1 MDYFIQFM
9 SNHIFWSSV
18 FACFLAQFLKIFSG
32 KKAIEVARIFT
43 SGGMPSSHS
52 SFVTCMSTMVGLQHG
67 FDSSIFAIA
76 FIISCIVMYDASGV
90 RQAVG
95 KHANVI
101 NQLIEDLIEDLQH
114 KRPIQQE
121 KLKEL
126 IGHTPKQV
134 FFGALLGIAVGIVL
148 Y

>member
-1 MDYFIQFM
+1 MNYFIDFFA
-9 SNHIFWSSV
+9 NKTLWISV
-18 FACFLAQFLKIFSG
+18 LSCFIAQFFKMFTGRKRVEIS
-32 KKAIEVARIFT
+32 RIFI

-52 SFVTCMSTMVGLQHG
+52 SFVSCMTTMIGLRHG
-67 FDSSIFAIA
+67 FNSDIFAVA
-76 FIISCIVMYDASGV
+76 AVISCIIMYDASGV

-95 KHANVI
+95 KQATI
-101 NQLIEDLIEDLQH
+101 LNQLVDAWQS

-134 FFGALLGIAVGIVL
+134 LFGALLGIIVAIIF